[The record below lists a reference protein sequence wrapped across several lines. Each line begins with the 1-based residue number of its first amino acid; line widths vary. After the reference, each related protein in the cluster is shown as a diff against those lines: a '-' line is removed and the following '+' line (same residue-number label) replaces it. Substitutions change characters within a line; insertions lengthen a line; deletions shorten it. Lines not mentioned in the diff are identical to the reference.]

1 VADFITCPSCQRQ
14 LKMPAN
20 TEAAW
25 FTCPACLAKIQ
36 NPATQV
42 TSVPPTP
49 PETEKLPK
57 EKESKEANLHR
68 PAITSE
74 VTKTIGSLDREV
86 DRDTRITAYALIT
99 LLALGGI
106 GYILSI
112 VWYFAHSLY
121 FSGADDGWAN
131 AETFAWI
138 TLTFGGFVFAM
149 IFCLGAFARPKLTG
163 KPIGFFGVVGVACLA
178 LFSTFIVVCLG
189 CTALLSGM

>member
-14 LKMPAN
+14 LKIPAN

-36 NPATQV
+36 NPATQI

-68 PAITSE
+68 TAITSE

-86 DRDTRITAYALIT
+86 DRDTKITAYALIT

-106 GYILSI
+106 GYVLSI
-112 VWYFAHSLY
+112 VWYFVHSPAHGSDRL
-121 FSGADDGWAN
+121 AD
-131 AETFAWI
+131 AERFAWM
-138 TLTFGGFVFAM
+138 TLIFGGFVFAM
-149 IFCLGAFARPKLTG
+149 IFCLGAFVRPKLTG

-178 LFSTFIVVCLG
+178 LFSAFIVVCLG